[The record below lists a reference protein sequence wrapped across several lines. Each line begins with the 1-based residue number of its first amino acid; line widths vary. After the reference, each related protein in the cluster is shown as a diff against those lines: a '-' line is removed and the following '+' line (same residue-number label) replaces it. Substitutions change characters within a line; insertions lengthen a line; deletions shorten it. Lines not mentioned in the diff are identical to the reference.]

1 MAKTKLK
8 KESSTTAKI
17 KELTGKRPEKI
28 SEQELAQ
35 LQASIK
41 TIESLTGEIGGLETR
56 KYSLL
61 KGMEQIHTRIETLRV
76 QLEKEYGT
84 DNINIQDGTIT
95 YPETTKQENGEA
107 DKKD

>member
-1 MAKTKLK
+1 MAKTK

-17 KELTGKRPEKI
+17 KELTGVKPEKI

>member
-1 MAKTKLK
+1 MAKTK

-17 KELTGKRPEKI
+17 KELTGVKPEKI

-95 YPETTKQENGEA
+95 YSESTKQENVET
-107 DKKD
+107 DKKN